1 MPGYEE
7 HKMVGG
13 FVGGATALVFAL
25 EQPPLLALAETLGG
39 IVAGRLVANWPDVLE
54 PAVSSHHRDAAH
66 AVGPVLLAGKIA
78 FQNVASLQSLLRT
91 QAQDCF
97 EAAANS
103 SDGLLQLLN
112 IGIGL
117 LLHCGAG
124 AVPAIP
130 ASYASH
136 VVLDAGTP
144 RGVPFLTRG
153 F

>member
-7 HKMVGG
+7 HKLVGG
-13 FVGGATALVFAL
+13 LVGGATAFVFAL
-25 EQPPLLALAETLGG
+25 EQPPLLALAEIVGG
-39 IVAGRLVANWPDVLE
+39 FIAGRFVANWPDVLE
-54 PAVSSHHRDAAH
+54 PAVSSNHRDAAH
-66 AVGPVLLAGKIA
+66 AVGPMLLAGSVA
-78 FQNVASLQSLLRT
+78 FQNVVSLQSLLRA
-91 QAQDCF
+91 QAQERL

-103 SDGLLQLLN
+103 SNALLQLLN
-112 IGIGL
+112 LGIGL

-136 VVLDAGTP
+136 VVLDAGTS
-144 RGVPFLTRG
+144 RGIPFLTRG